1 MSEEN
6 VQTVL
11 EWVAAINAADSA
23 RLIEL
28 ADPEVDYLP
37 YLAALAGEAG
47 AYRGHPGLRQYV
59 QDLVEAWSSY
69 EVEIYELED
78 LGDHVLMQGRL
89 RGKGR
94 SSGLDVDAEMA
105 WLHTFRAGTG
115 EGRYLR
121 LRFFESRAE
130 AVEAARATS

>member
-6 VQTVL
+6 VEAVRN
-11 EWVAAINAADSA
+11 WVAAINAADSD

-37 YLAALAGEAG
+37 YLAALAGESG
-47 AYRGHPGLRQYV
+47 AYRGHDGLRQYV
-59 QDLVEAWSSY
+59 RDLAEAWSSY
-69 EVEIYELED
+69 EVEIHELED

-89 RGKGR
+89 RGKGQ

-105 WLHTFRAGTG
+105 WLHTFRSGSG
-115 EGRYLR
+115 ERRYLR
-121 LRFFESRAE
+121 LRFFASRDE
-130 AVEAARATS
+130 ALEAAGLQE

>member
-6 VQTVL
+6 L
-11 EWVAAINAADSA
+11 EAVRDWVAAINAGDSA
-23 RLIEL
+23 RLVDL
-28 ADPEVDYLP
+28 ADPDVDYLP

-47 AYRGHPGLRQYV
+47 AYRGHEGLRQYV
-59 QDLVEAWSSY
+59 RDLVEAWSSY
-69 EVEIYELED
+69 GVEIHELED

-89 RGKGR
+89 RGTGR

-105 WLHTFRAGTG
+105 WLPTFRSGSG

-121 LRFFESRAE
+121 LRFFASRDE
-130 AVEAARATS
+130 ALEAAGLPE